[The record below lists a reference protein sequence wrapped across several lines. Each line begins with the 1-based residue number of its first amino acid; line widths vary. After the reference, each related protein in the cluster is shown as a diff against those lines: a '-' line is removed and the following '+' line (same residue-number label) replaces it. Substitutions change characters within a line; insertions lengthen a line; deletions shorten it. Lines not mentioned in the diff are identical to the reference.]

1 VRELGGCVCVCTFV
15 RVTEGTMCTICP
27 YIMFCSP
34 YGVQCHAVVNL
45 GMVDVIVI
53 PEVGFTFHVSYHT
66 AKNER
71 ANWD

>member
-1 VRELGGCVCVCTFV
+1 
-15 RVTEGTMCTICP
+15 
-27 YIMFCSP
+27 MFCSP